1 MATKKKKAV
10 QISTTSQDLVAAMQK
25 KYGKVAATNISDEK
39 KAAGQVREHIS
50 SGLDV
55 LDWHVLGRGGWPIGR
70 ASEVYGPEGSCKTS
84 LQYLGFAQVQKA
96 GGVAAMV
103 DAEHTF
109 DEERATLYG
118 VNIDDLI
125 VLQPD
130 HLEHLF
136 SMLKTLLQS
145 HNPKDGPMLIGW
157 DTVASTQTKGAT
169 EADPTKS
176 QMGRKAGVMSSQ
188 LSLVLDLLPAA
199 RAHLMMLNQQRV
211 KFGVMFGDNTTTPGG
226 NAPKFYASTR
236 LAIMGGKGVKNAAG
250 DHIAKVVTMMAI
262 KNREAPPY
270 RKARVRLD
278 YMHGFNNIYSTIELA
293 KTLKLITPREDG
305 YKGAGKAGLVAYAT
319 ALEALGWDEV
329 VTMPPPVEASADDGV
344 EDSEGDDG
352 SEE

>member
-1 MATKKKKAV
+1 MATKKKAAPV
-10 QISTTSQDLVAAMQK
+10 STAARDLVTAMQK
-25 KYGKVAATNISDEK
+25 KYGKVAVTNISDEK

-50 SGLDV
+50 SGIDV

-70 ASEVYGPEGSCKTS
+70 ASEVYGAEGSCKTS
-84 LQYLGFAQVQKA
+84 LQYLGFAQAQKA

-109 DEERATLYG
+109 DEERAALFG
-118 VNIDDLI
+118 VNLDDLI

-130 HLEHLF
+130 HLEHHF
-136 SMLKTLLQS
+136 GMLKMLLKAHDAKS
-145 HNPKDGPMLIGW
+145 GPLLIGW
-157 DTVASTQTKGAT
+157 DTVASTQTKSAT
-169 EADPTKS
+169 EADEGKS
-176 QMGRKAGVMSSQ
+176 QMGKKAGVISQQ
-188 LSLVLDLLPAA
+188 LSLILDLLPAA

-236 LAIMGGKGVKNAAG
+236 LAILGGKGIKDSAG
-250 DHIAKVVTMMAI
+250 DHTGKVVTMIAM
-262 KNREAPPY
+262 KNREAPPF

-278 YMHGFNNIYSTIELA
+278 YLRGFNNIYSTIELA

-305 YKGAGKAGLVAYAT
+305 YKGAGKAGLMAYST

-329 VTMPPPVEASADDGV
+329 VSIPEPVEATEVDEV
-344 EDSEGDDG
+344 EDQEGDDE
-352 SEE
+352 SDE